1 MCSEGAGKDLSSAG
15 ESASRAG
22 IRAKS
27 GNLHVSPSVD
37 MFSVLKNCKATS
49 DFSFAEIKPLVS

>member
-22 IRAKS
+22 IRAKRDT
-27 GNLHVSPSVD
+27 LHVSPCVD
-37 MFSVLKNCKATS
+37 VFSVLENCKATS
-49 DFSFAEIKPLVS
+49 DFPLLK